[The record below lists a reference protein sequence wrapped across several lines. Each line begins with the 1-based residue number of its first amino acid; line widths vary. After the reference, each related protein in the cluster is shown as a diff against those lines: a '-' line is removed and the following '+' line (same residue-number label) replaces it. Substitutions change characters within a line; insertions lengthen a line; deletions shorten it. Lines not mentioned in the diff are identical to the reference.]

1 MTPLPEPAP
10 RRRRRS
16 TAWLL
21 AVVGAALLG
30 VLLTGAGV
38 LHAKGWRGFDITTAS
53 MGVAAPVGT
62 LVITAPVSVGQLGV
76 GDMVTYRAPGSERV
90 FTHRVIEVSP
100 DGTFRTR
107 GDLNGAPDPWSL
119 HEGDL
124 VGQVTLR
131 IWAGGYLLRALPILS
146 IGWLAVWL
154 LGRAIR
160 RVDWRAPT
168 RILGTTLV
176 VGVAAWVVRPLLGV
190 SAVSYSPDA
199 IGTGTQATVVSTGIL
214 PIRVAALHGSHIDL
228 QAGQLGVVRSTAVNA
243 LGVHQFDPSP
253 HFGPWWWVAVVLAC
267 LTPLLW
273 CLIVGLPASQPSAP
287 RPPHRP
293 AGPDEPDWP
302 DGPSAPC
309 WFPGLG
315 WAGGTAAVVVLTV
328 TGASSV
334 APVSQA
340 AFTARVTNTTS
351 SAGSRTWFTCTAAEK
366 GTAGAFLA
374 YAMGDP
380 VGSTTAADLTTNAR
394 TGTYSG
400 TITHPVST
408 TCPRDSTTAA
418 GFNGTNSCLINATS
432 AQAGTNVFTVELW
445 FKTTVAGGKLV
456 GFGNTT
462 TTGSTET
469 SYDRH
474 LYLDNTGRLLFGVR
488 SGTVRTVV
496 ASTAT
501 YLDGTWH
508 HAAATLSG
516 AGMFLYVDGA
526 PVISDPA
533 TTTAQAFTGNWR
545 FGCGK
550 LTGWTAAPTNFFYT
564 GTLAY
569 GAVYTTAL
577 SEAQIREHYLA
588 GSP

>member
-10 RRRRRS
+10 RCRRRL

-38 LHAKGWRGFDITTAS
+38 LHAKGWRAFDITTAS

-62 LVITAPVSVGQLGV
+62 LVITKPVSVGQLEV
-76 GDMVTYRAPGSERV
+76 GDMVTYRVPGPERV
-90 FTHRVIEVSP
+90 FTHRVIEITG
-100 DGTFRTR
+100 DGTFRTQ
-107 GDLNGAPDPWSL
+107 GDLNGAPDPWTL
-119 HEGDL
+119 HGRDL

-146 IGWLAVWL
+146 IGWLLVWL

-160 RVDWRAPT
+160 RIEWRTPT
-168 RILGTTLV
+168 RILGNTLV
-176 VGVAAWVVRPLLGV
+176 VCVAAWIVRPLLGV
-190 SAVSYSPDA
+190 TAVSYSPDT
-199 IGTGTQATVVSTGIL
+199 GTGTRATVVSTGIL
-214 PIRVAALHGSHIDL
+214 PIRVAALHGTHTDL
-228 QAGQLGVVRSTAVNA
+228 QAGQLGTVRSTAVNA

-273 CLIVGLPASQPSAP
+273 CLVVGLPASEPSE
-287 RPPHRP
+287 PPEPPPSH
-293 AGPDEPDWP
+293 GPDRPTWP
-302 DGPSAPC
+302 GGPSGPW

-315 WAGGTAAVVVLTV
+315 WAGGAAAVALLVV
-328 TGASSV
+328 TGASST
-334 APVSQA
+334 PLVSQA
-340 AFTARVTNTTS
+340 AFTATVPNTGS

-366 GTAGAFLA
+366 GTSGAFLA

-380 VGSTTAADLTTNAR
+380 AGTTATDLTANAR
-394 TGTYSG
+394 TGTYFGS
-400 TITHPVST
+400 ITHPAST

-418 GFNGTNSCLINATS
+418 QFNGINSCLINATS
-432 AQAGTNVFTVELW
+432 ASAGTNVFTVELW
-445 FKTTVAGGKLV
+445 FKTTVGGGKLV

-462 TTGSTET
+462 TTGSTEA

-474 LYLDNTGRLLFGVR
+474 LYLDNTGRLFFGVR
-488 SGTVRTVV
+488 PSTGRIVV
-496 ASTAT
+496 NSSAT
-501 YLDGTWH
+501 YLDGAWH

-516 AGMFLYVDGA
+516 AGMALYVDGA
-526 PVISDPA
+526 LVASDSA
-533 TTTAQAFTGNWR
+533 TTTAQAYTGNWR
-545 FGCGK
+545 FGCGN
-550 LTGWTAAPTNFFYT
+550 LNGWTALPSNFFYN

-569 GAVYTTAL
+569 GAAYTTAL
-577 SEAQIREHYLA
+577 SLTQVREHYLA
-588 GSP
+588 GRP